1 MTHSRA
7 KNEVYSPLYCRYN
20 GFMMGVYYLVS
31 GLDLAQDRFPVLV
44 RRMRQFLNE
53 TNVDI
58 RIPSDRH
65 RFRAWAK
72 DKASWLSVLTALQ
85 ERSQD
90 LVDFAWLGHAAVLHA
105 FPQSRM
111 SLEELLVL
119 NLLDRYNLSPSEFE
133 AIRLRQAASWTI
145 QDVFAPLYVFLNS
158 ALRLQPEDATTC
170 FVAMPFRQ
178 PFAGYFSS
186 FYRPALNQ
194 LQLQALRAWDGFG
207 AENYLNNLVTL
218 IARSEAFFGDLTG
231 LNTNVV
237 YEMGVARGMEKE
249 RMYIVTQDE
258 TLPSNLGLHSQRW
271 LVYAPRPKGW
281 QQAAIA
287 EFSQHARG

>member
-1 MTHSRA
+1 MTHSRP
-7 KNEVYSPLYCRYN
+7 KNQAYSPLYCRYN
-20 GFMMGVYYLVS
+20 GFMMGVYYLVAS
-31 GLDLAQDRFPVLV
+31 LDLAQDRLPVFV
-44 RRMRQFLNE
+44 RRMRQFLAEMNI
-53 TNVDI
+53 DI
-58 RIPSDRH
+58 KIPSDTQRY
-65 RFRAWAK
+65 RAWEL
-72 DKASWLSVLTALQ
+72 DKANWLSVLTPLK

-111 SLEELLVL
+111 SLEDLLVL
-119 NLLDRYNLSPSEFE
+119 DLLDKYGLSPSEFE
-133 AIRLRQAASWTI
+133 AIRLPKAESWTI
-145 QDVFAPLYVFLNS
+145 QDVFAPLYVFINS
-158 ALRLQPEDATTC
+158 ALRRLPEDPTIC

-186 FYRPALNQ
+186 FYRPALSE

-207 AENYLNNLVTL
+207 AEDYLNALVTL
-218 IARSEAFFGDLTG
+218 IARSGAFFGDLTG

-249 RMYIVTQDE
+249 RIYIVTQDE

-271 LVYAPRPKGW
+271 LVYAPKPKGW

-287 EFSQHARG
+287 AFLQRERR